1 MPRERAP
8 VPGPPE
14 HERTSQLASAPG
26 LNQSFDSC
34 VGVREH
40 GQCVKCASKP
50 PCYHLCHLPHYG
62 NLERAIVARDPLSFP
77 TSEAAGLNQSK
88 RFKILVVD
96 DDTPTRM
103 LLKSVVGKQGY
114 DLIEAADGE
123 RAVALFESE
132 RPDLVL
138 LDVMMPIMNGYVACA
153 RIRTLDNGEGTPVV
167 MLTAADD
174 IDAIEAAFTA
184 GATDFITKP
193 ISWPLLIQRVRY
205 ALRGGTLTRELRQ
218 NRLQQASARL
228 IAKLGFWEW
237 HPDDGRLSWSDDLQL
252 LLGVRPQAI
261 TTVEHLINHVHRDDR
276 NRVRRNFLIPPL
288 QGERFE
294 LEVRFKA
301 GNEERIVRMV
311 GERGNEGSDHD
322 RVFGAFQDVTDSR
335 RAEALVDYL
344 AFHDDLTGL
353 ANRRL
358 FIREV
363 REALLASEGIDGQ
376 TLLVGWIDIT
386 RFHRHNE
393 ALGEAVG
400 DMLLTLVAK
409 RLRAMAPENTRIARV
424 GGDEFAVMLSGHGD
438 EDALNRLKM
447 LLECLNAAFVAGRH
461 ETFLTFSAGFASFPG
476 HGSDA
481 EQLLLLAQEAQRK
494 ARSQGRQVAVAMP
507 DGGKQSSKAL
517 DIEHALRRALENKE
531 FHLVYQPQMDLRL
544 GRIVG
549 VEALLR
555 WHHPERGLIPPV
567 QFIPLLEEIGLIS
580 VVGNWVLEAASRQAA
595 AWAQAGTPLRV
606 GVNLSPRQFVDPELF
621 SQVCR
626 ATRTAQLS
634 NDLLELEI
642 TESLAMQDPDHSI
655 DILDRFRR
663 QGFHIAIDDFGI
675 GHSSLE
681 YLLRFPIDAIK
692 IDRAFVINITANQAD
707 RAIVRAV
714 TAIGQTLG
722 LKIIAEGV
730 ETLRQ
735 CDFIEALGVTEIQGY
750 LIGKPMLPV
759 ELNQLLDCFVRPGQS
774 A

>member
-1 MPRERAP
+1 MNQ
-8 VPGPPE
+8 PG
-14 HERTSQLASAPG
+14 
-26 LNQSFDSC
+26 
-34 VGVREH
+34 
-40 GQCVKCASKP
+40 
-50 PCYHLCHLPHYG
+50 
-62 NLERAIVARDPLSFP
+62 
-77 TSEAAGLNQSK
+77 

-96 DDTPTRM
+96 DDAPTRM
-103 LLKSVVGKQGY
+103 LLTKLLGRQGY
-114 DLIEAADGE
+114 DLIEAANGE
-123 RAVALFESE
+123 QAIALFDAE

-138 LDVMMPIMNGYVACA
+138 LDVMMPIMDGYVACE
-153 RIRTLDNGEGTPVV
+153 RIRAIDNDEGSPVV

-174 IDAIEAAFTA
+174 MDAIEAAFTA

-193 ISWPLLIQRVRY
+193 INWPLLIQRVRY
-205 ALRGGTLTRELRQ
+205 ALRGGTLNRELRQ

-228 IAKLGFWEW
+228 IARLGFWEW
-237 HPDDGRLSWSDDLQL
+237 RLEDGRLNWSEDLKL
-252 LLGVRPQAI
+252 LLGVQPEAV

-288 QGERFE
+288 AGERFE

-301 GNEERIVRMV
+301 GADEKIVRIV

-344 AFHDDLTGL
+344 ALHDDLTGL

-363 REALLASEGIDGQ
+363 REALLASAGIDGQ
-376 TLLVGWIDIT
+376 TLLIGWIDIA

-393 ALGEAVG
+393 AMGEAVG
-400 DMLLTLVAK
+400 DLLLTLVAK
-409 RLRAMAPENTRIARV
+409 RLKAMAPEDTRIARV
-424 GGDEFAVMLSGHGD
+424 GGDEFAVMLRGHGE
-438 EDALNRLKM
+438 EDALHRLKM
-447 LLECLNAAFVAGRH
+447 LLDCLDAVFAAGNH
-461 ETFLTFSAGFASFPG
+461 ETFLSFSTGFASFPA

-481 EQLLLLAQEAQRK
+481 EKLLVMAQDAQRK
-494 ARSQGRQVAVAMP
+494 ARSQGRPLAVAMP
-507 DGGKQSSKAL
+507 DSGRQSSTTL
-517 DIEHALRRALENKE
+517 DIENALRRALENDE
-531 FHLVYQPQMDLRL
+531 FHLLYQPQMDLRL

-555 WHHPERGLIPPV
+555 WHHAERGPIPPV
-567 QFIPLLEEIGLIS
+567 QFIPLLEETGLIT
-580 VVGNWVLEAASRQAA
+580 VVGKWVLETASQQAA
-595 AWAQAGTPLRV
+595 AWARAGTPLRV

-621 SQVCR
+621 TQVYR
-626 ATRTAQLS
+626 AAKAAEVS
-634 NDLLELEI
+634 SDLIELEI

-655 DILDRFRR
+655 DILERFRK

-681 YLLRFPIDAIK
+681 YLLRFPLDAIK
-692 IDRAFVINITANQAD
+692 IDRAFVMNITANQAD

-750 LIGKPMLPV
+750 LIGKPMMPD
-759 ELNQLLDCFVRPGQS
+759 ELEQHLGRFVRPGQ
-774 A
+774 AA